1 MLDKKKLRIQQKER
15 LVEFVGVPRQTE
27 ENNLRRQL
35 FHSSQWQQAQVIA
48 VVLSTAFELDTQPI
62 IQKAWDEHKMVV
74 VPKIMDH
81 QMQFIAINA
90 DSMYTRAAFDIKE
103 PTSNHTF
110 NVAAIDLVI
119 VPGLAYTI
127 SGQRLGFGAGYYDR
141 FLAQYTSNSVALA
154 LSVQM
159 LAVLPV
165 EQHDQKVA
173 HIITV

>member
-1 MLDKKKLRIQQKER
+1 M
-15 LVEFVGVPRQTE
+15 
-27 ENNLRRQL
+27 
-35 FHSSQWQQAQVIA
+35 
-48 VVLSTAFELDTQPI
+48 
-62 IQKAWDEHKMVV
+62 
-74 VPKIMDH
+74 
-81 QMQFIAINA
+81 
-90 DSMYTRAAFDIKE
+90 
-103 PTSNHTF
+103 
-110 NVAAIDLVI
+110 VI

-141 FLAQYTSNSVALA
+141 FLAQYTGNSVALA

>member
-48 VVLSTAFELDTQPI
+48 VVLSTDFELDTQPI
-62 IQKAWDEHKMVV
+62 IEKAWDEHKVVV

-90 DSMYTRAAFDIKE
+90 DSMYTPAAFDIKE

-110 NVAAIDLVI
+110 NAAAIDLVI

-141 FLAQYTSNSVALA
+141 FLAQYTGNSVALA